1 MPGKESVPD
10 VLNADRD
17 GVLRNAHLRPT
28 EVVVIDND
36 EVIIIFKYLKVFP
49 DILFL
54 STFVLS
60 N

>member
-36 EVIIIFKYLKVFP
+36 EVIII
-49 DILFL
+49 L
-54 STFVLS
+54 SI
-60 N
+60 